1 MTNYATTPEGV
12 SILFGRLLV
21 ILLGALPADFVLS
34 EGGEQ
39 VVIISALLAG
49 AVHLVSSFA
58 CRLCASIFS
67 AISEAFSVGVIS
79 SLKSNSCNPSH
90 SSSQ

>member
-12 SILFGRLLV
+12 SISFGRLLV
-21 ILLGALPADFVLS
+21 VFLGAFPANFVLS

-58 CRLCASIFS
+58 SRFAVFI
-67 AISEAFSVGVIS
+67 VV
-79 SLKSNSCNPSH
+79 
-90 SSSQ
+90 